1 MKINSVKTNT
11 GYLNTGRTMQGSLRN
26 ERECAKERVN
36 LKQQLNKDQINTTI
50 EKNSDGRVSFKG
62 APFLHT
68 AANYVMQNPIVAE
81 AMFAI
86 LITCGLRPL
95 TIMATAR
102 TPEDKEKCGYQ
113 VGKSISTGVVGLG
126 MSALVATPLS
136 KAIKNVQK
144 SGALDMPEAQREALK
159 KTVSEGVESLG
170 KYAKTIAKQKDV
182 DEIHKGF
189 LKDLIKDD
197 KLHLDVLKGF
207 SKKGR
212 KAMFENTLEKVDPK
226 AFKKYADAVV
236 AQKQLSN
243 YSGTA
248 KNILDKLLQPAFLPF
263 RAAVT
268 IALVPIITNALGLK
282 KGGSKKPKEA
292 EAKVKTP
299 EVKQNASNPYNSLT
313 YLSGGEKGVFSY
325 FTEENKNANK

>member
-1 MKINSVKTNT
+1 MKINSIKTNT
-11 GYLNTGRTMQGSLRN
+11 GYLNRGLERSLTN

-36 LKQQLNKDQINTTI
+36 LKQQLNNDQINTTI
-50 EKNSDGRVSFKG
+50 KKNSDGRVSFKG

-81 AMFAI
+81 AMFAL
-86 LITCGLRPL
+86 LITCGLRPA

-102 TPEDKEKCGYQ
+102 TPEEKEKCSYQ
-113 VGKSISTGVVGLG
+113 VGKSISTGLVGLG

-159 KTVSEGVESLG
+159 KTVSEGVEALSKYG
-170 KYAKTIAKQKDV
+170 KNIAKQKGI
-182 DEIHKGF
+182 DEVHKGF

-197 KLHLDVLKGF
+197 KLHLGVLK
-207 SKKGR
+207 SVSTKNR
-212 KAMFENTLEKVDPK
+212 KQIFENTLQKVDPK

-248 KNILDKLLQPAFLPF
+248 KNILDKLLQPAFLPL

-268 IALVPIITNALGLK
+268 IALVPVITNALGLK

-292 EAKVKTP
+292 DAQKKAP
-299 EVKQNASNPYNSLT
+299 ETTQPQKNPYNSLT
-313 YLSGGEKGVFSY
+313 LNFQSDSDKGVFNS
-325 FTEENKNANK
+325 FAEVNKNAN

>member
-1 MKINSVKTNT
+1 MKINSIKSNT
-11 GYLNTGRTMQGSLRN
+11 GYLNTGRMVQSAPRS

-36 LKQQLNKDQINTTI
+36 LKQQLNNDQINTTI

-86 LITCGLRPL
+86 LITCGLRPA

-113 VGKSISTGVVGLG
+113 VAKSISTGVVGLG

-136 KAIKNVQK
+136 KAIKGVQK

-159 KTVSEGVESLG
+159 KTVAEGVEALG
-170 KYAKTIAKQKDV
+170 KYAKNIAKQKDI
-182 DEIHKGF
+182 DEVHKGF

-212 KAMFENTLEKVDPK
+212 KAVFESTLEKVDPK

-268 IALVPIITNALGLK
+268 IALVPIIMKTLGIK
-282 KGGSKKPKEA
+282 KGGSKKPKETQA
-292 EAKVKTP
+292 QTKAP
-299 EVKQNASNPYNSLT
+299 EVKQNANNPYNSLT
-313 YLSGGEKGVFSY
+313 YLSGSDKGVFSS
-325 FTEENKNANK
+325 FAEVNKNANK

>member
-1 MKINSVKTNT
+1 MKINSIKTNT
-11 GYLNTGRTMQGSLRN
+11 GYLNRGIERSLQN

-36 LKQQLNKDQINTTI
+36 LKQQLNNDQINTTI
-50 EKNSDGRVSFKG
+50 KKNSDGRVSFKG

-86 LITCGLRPL
+86 LITCGLRPA

-102 TPEDKEKCGYQ
+102 TPEEKEKCGYQ
-113 VGKSISTGVVGLG
+113 VAKSISTGVVGLG

-144 SGALDMPEAQREALK
+144 SGALEMPEAQREALK
-159 KTVSEGVESLG
+159 KTVSEGVEALVDYG
-170 KYAKTIAKQKDV
+170 KKIAKQSDV
-182 DEIHKGF
+182 DEFHKG
-189 LKDLIKDD
+189 LVKDLTKDG
-197 KLHLDVLKGF
+197 KLHLGVLKGF
-207 SKKGR
+207 SKKHQ
-212 KAMFENTLEKVDPK
+212 KLLFENTLEKVDPK
-226 AFKKYADAVV
+226 AFKRYADAIV

-268 IALVPIITNALGLK
+268 IALVPIIMKTLGIK

-292 EAKVKTP
+292 ETQQKAP
-299 EVKQNASNPYNSLT
+299 ETKQPQKSPYDSLMLNFQT
-313 YLSGGEKGVFSY
+313 SSDKGVFNS
-325 FTEENKNANK
+325 FAEVNKNENK